1 MSVFGLISNLFNS
14 NSKKFSRHC
23 SAQTT
28 ENTNLCV
35 GCQICDRQIAHILK
49 WKNRTE
55 YRMGAYT

>member
-28 ENTNLCV
+28 EDKATTENTNCCV
-35 GCQICDRQIAHILK
+35 LVVKYATDKSH
-49 WKNRTE
+49 TF
-55 YRMGAYT
+55 